1 MVRGGGGK
9 TGENWQAAA
18 RGFCSVLFVNTEYPA
33 WMEQLQDASYFSSEN
48 SGISKINA
56 LHLYYNSG
64 IAFTEANEA

>member
-1 MVRGGGGK
+1 
-9 TGENWQAAA
+9 
-18 RGFCSVLFVNTEYPA
+18 
-33 WMEQLQDASYFSSEN
+33 MEQLQDASYFSSEN